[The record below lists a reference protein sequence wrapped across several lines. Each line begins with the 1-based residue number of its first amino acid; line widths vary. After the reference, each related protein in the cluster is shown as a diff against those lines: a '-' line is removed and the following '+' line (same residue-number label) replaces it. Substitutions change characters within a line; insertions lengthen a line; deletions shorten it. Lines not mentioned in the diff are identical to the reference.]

1 MKIFARFNTEEQHQK
16 LVNTLLKERLLKE
29 VIEQLKFFKNKGL
42 KTLD

>member
-29 VIEQLKFFKNKGL
+29 VIEQLKFFKTKGL